1 MRWEDSGRFFAEES
15 DCIRCFKRVTLVA
28 VLRTDWDAEAWRL
41 VIDDWNHQ
49 AGDDSGDRRGRE
61 K

>member
-41 VIDDWNHQ
+41 VIDNWNHQ
-49 AGDDSGDRRGRE
+49 AGDDSGD
-61 K
+61 